1 MHRITMHSAMRYLP
15 CALVLVSSAS
25 CLVPESVD
33 PIDATRDR
41 KSGDPPSPVEMRTL
55 ASSASAKRLVVLGKR
70 SSLTVSGHDSVMGD
84 HALTFDRWVAHV
96 EPGPPLKLVVDI
108 DLRSLRS
115 SESVVESIVKDHLLE
130 VDKHGHAYLVA
141 NLSESKT
148 EGDVVVIDG
157 TADIKGTKGPIK
169 FTGKVAPEA
178 DAFRF
183 EASFPMSRRAFGLVY
198 SPVEPF
204 LDDTFRVTVNAVA
217 SPERVDAV
225 EMD

>member
-1 MHRITMHSAMRYLP
+1 MRYQA
-15 CALVLVSSAS
+15 CSALLLLSSAS

-41 KSGDPPSPVEMRTL
+41 KSSDPPTPVEMKTL
-55 ASSASAKRLVVLGKR
+55 ASTASAKRLVVLGKR
-70 SSLTVSGHDSVMGD
+70 STLTVSGHDSVMGD
-84 HALTFDRWVAHV
+84 HSLSFDRWVAHI

-141 NLSESKT
+141 NLSEAKT
-148 EGDVVVIDG
+148 EGDVVIDG

-169 FTGKVAPEA
+169 FTGKIASEA

-198 SPVEPF
+198 TPVEPF

-217 SPERVDAV
+217 GPERVDAV